1 MGKKKRDKRIHPTG
15 ERQMTGSEPLSV
27 ETFAGRIHV
36 EWNPQAEVTPM
47 GQLPFFID
55 FLKTAE
61 LFDPW
66 VTECPI
72 HYTSP
77 NAPST
82 RDILGTVLLSVLAGH
97 KRYAHITTIRSDSV
111 NPRLLGM
118 KRVMSE
124 DSVRRAF
131 TKASP
136 TKCTQWQRNHL
147 RRCWELLLYEP
158 WILDIDSTVKPLYGR
173 QEGAVVGFN
182 PHKPGRPS
190 HVFHTYLIANLRL
203 VLDVEVQQG
212 NQTAGKYARRALFD
226 LIENLPEAA
235 RPAFIRGD
243 ISFGSEDTMREAE
256 QRRVYYLFKLRQSKN
271 VKRLI
276 EVLFRDG
283 QWIKAGQGWE
293 GSESSLK
300 LSGWSCHRR
309 VMVLRRELKGKVVM
323 TRTRGSEEQQEFAFL
338 ETAEGVKRYEY
349 AVLVTSLTDDIEV
362 CAQHYRDRADAEN
375 GFDELKNQWG
385 WGGFTTH
392 DIHRCQV
399 MARNTALL
407 YNWWSLFARL
417 AIPERH
423 AEAITSRPLLLEAVG
438 QQTRHGRQTHLMLT
452 STHGNHR
459 QLRRILRR
467 LTVFFAW
474 LRSNA
479 EQLTWVE
486 RWRHIL
492 SLALVKFL
500 RGRLLRPPP
509 IRLGFNP

>member
-1 MGKKKRDKRIHPTG
+1 MSTQKQSKSIHPMG
-15 ERQMTGSEPLSV
+15 EGETTELEALAV

-66 VTECPI
+66 VKDCPI

-77 NAPST
+77 NAPSK
-82 RDILGTVLLSVLAGH
+82 RDILGTVLLSSLAGH

-118 KRVMSE
+118 KKVMSE

-131 TKASP
+131 RKASP
-136 TKCTQWQRNHL
+136 NKCTQWQRNHL
-147 RRCWELLLYEP
+147 RRCWEPLLYEP

-203 VLDVEVQQG
+203 VLDVEVQPG
-212 NQTAGKYARRALFD
+212 NHTAGKYARSGLFD
-226 LIENLPEAA
+226 LIESLPEGA

-243 ISFGSEDTMREAE
+243 ISFGSEGTMKEAE
-256 QRRVYYLFKLRQSKN
+256 NRGVHYLFKLRQTNK
-271 VKRLI
+271 VKRLV
-276 EVLFRDG
+276 ETLFRHG
-283 QWIKAGQGWE
+283 QWLTAGQGWE
-293 GSESSLK
+293 GSESLLQ
-300 LSGWSCHRR
+300 LSGWSHHRR
-309 VMVLRRELKGKVVM
+309 VIVLRRELKGAVALAHKKDD
-323 TRTRGSEEQQEFAFL
+323 GQQEFAFI
-338 ETAEGVKRYEY
+338 ETAEEVKRYEY
-349 AVLVTSLTDDIEV
+349 AVLVTSLSDQIEV
-362 CAQHYRDRADAEN
+362 LAQHYRDRADSEN
-375 GFDELKNQWG
+375 AFDELKNQWG

-399 MARNTALL
+399 MAQNTALI
-407 YNWWSLFARL
+407 YNWWSLFVRL

-438 QQTRHGRQTHLMLT
+438 HQTHHGRQTHLMLT

-459 QLRRILRR
+459 QLRRILQR

-500 RGRLLRPPP
+500 RGRLLNPPQL
-509 IRLGFNP
+509 RLEFNP

>member
-1 MGKKKRDKRIHPTG
+1 MGKKKRAKHIHPTG
-15 ERQMTGSEPLSV
+15 ERQMSGSGPLAV
-27 ETFAGRIHV
+27 ETFAGRVHV

-66 VTECPI
+66 VKECPI
-72 HYTSP
+72 QYVSP
-77 NAPST
+77 NAPEV

-97 KRYAHITTIRSDSV
+97 KRYAHITTIRSDVV

-118 KRVMSE
+118 KQVMSE

-131 TKASP
+131 SKAAPES
-136 TKCTQWQRNHL
+136 CAQWQRNHL

-203 VLDVEVQQG
+203 ILDVEVQQG
-212 NQTAGKYARRALFD
+212 NQTAGKYARNALFD
-226 LIENLPEAA
+226 LIDSLPEGA

-243 ISFGSEDTMREAE
+243 ISFGSEDTMAEAE
-256 QRRVYYLFKLRQSKN
+256 QRGVDYLFKLRQTRK

-283 QWIKAGQGWE
+283 QWVKAGQGWE
-293 GSESSLK
+293 GCESLLK
-300 LSGWSCHRR
+300 LSGWSRHRR
-309 VMVLRRELKGKVVM
+309 VIVLRRELKGKVLLAHKKE
-323 TRTRGSEEQQEFAFL
+323 GEQEKFAFL
-338 ETAEGVKRYEY
+338 ETAEEVKRYEY
-349 AVLVTSLTDDIEV
+349 AVLVTSLSDDIEV
-362 CAQHYRDRADAEN
+362 LAQQYRDRADAEN

-399 MARNTALL
+399 MARNTALI

-459 QLRRILRR
+459 QLRQILRR
-467 LTVFFAW
+467 LTAFFTW

-500 RGRLLRPPP
+500 RGRVLKPPP

>member
-1 MGKKKRDKRIHPTG
+1 MKTQKQSQNTHPTG
-15 ERQMTGSEPLSV
+15 ERHMSGSEPLAV

-61 LFDPW
+61 LFEPW
-66 VTECPI
+66 VDECPI

-77 NAPST
+77 NAPSK
-82 RDILGTVLLSVLAGH
+82 RDILGTVLLSSLAGH

-118 KRVMSE
+118 KKVMSE

-131 TKASP
+131 SKASP
-136 TKCTQWQRNHL
+136 HTCTQWQHNHL
-147 RRCWELLLYEP
+147 RRCWEPLLYEP

-203 VLDVEVQQG
+203 VLDVEVQPG
-212 NQTAGKYARRALFD
+212 NHTAGKYARSRLFD
-226 LIENLPEAA
+226 LIESLPEAA

-243 ISFGSEDTMREAE
+243 ISFGSEATMKEAE
-256 QRRVYYLFKLRQSKN
+256 SRGVHYLFKLRQTKR
-271 VKRLI
+271 VKRLV
-276 EVLFRDG
+276 ETLFRDG
-283 QWIKAGQGWE
+283 HWIKAGQGWE
-293 GSESSLK
+293 GSEALLK
-300 LSGWSCHRR
+300 LSGWSRHRR
-309 VMVLRRELKGKVVM
+309 VIVLRRELKGAVALAHK
-323 TRTRGSEEQQEFAFL
+323 RDDGQHEFAFI
-338 ETAEGVKRYEY
+338 ETAAEVKRYEY
-349 AVLVTSLTDDIEV
+349 AVLVTSLTDEIEV
-362 CAQHYRDRADAEN
+362 LAQHYRDRADAEN
-375 GFDELKNQWG
+375 AFDELKNQWG

-399 MARNTALL
+399 MARNTALI
-407 YNWWSLFARL
+407 YNWWSLFVRL

-438 QQTRHGRQTHLMLT
+438 QQTRHGRQTHLMVT
-452 STHGNHR
+452 SMHGDHR
-459 QLRRILRR
+459 QLRKILHR
-467 LTVFFAW
+467 LTVFFTW
-474 LRSNA
+474 LRANA

-500 RGRLLRPPP
+500 RGRLLTPPQL
-509 IRLGFNP
+509 RLEFNP

>member
-1 MGKKKRDKRIHPTG
+1 MSTQKQSQSIHPTG
-15 ERQMTGSEPLSV
+15 ERQMSGSEPLAV
-27 ETFAGRIHV
+27 ETFAGRVHV

-61 LFDPW
+61 LFEPW
-66 VTECPI
+66 VRDCPI

-77 NAPST
+77 NAPNKC
-82 RDILGTVLLSVLAGH
+82 DILGTVLLSVLAGH
-97 KRYAHITTIRSDSV
+97 KRYAHITTIRSDTV

-118 KRVMSE
+118 KKAMSE

-131 TKASP
+131 RKAPPES
-136 TKCTQWQRNHL
+136 CAQWQSNHL

-158 WILDIDSTVKPLYGR
+158 WILDMDSTVKPLYGR
-173 QEGAVVGFN
+173 QEGAVVGYN

-203 VLDVEVQQG
+203 ILDVEVQPG
-212 NQTAGKYARRALFD
+212 NQTAGKYARSGLFN
-226 LIENLPEAA
+226 LIESLPEGA

-243 ISFGSEDTMREAE
+243 ISFGSEATMKEAE
-256 QRRVYYLFKLRQSKN
+256 NRGVGYLFKLRQTAN
-271 VKRLI
+271 VKRLV
-276 EVLFRDG
+276 ETLFRHG
-283 QWIKAGQGWE
+283 QWITAGHGWQGA
-293 GSESSLK
+293 ESSLK
-300 LSGWSCHRR
+300 LSGWSRHRR
-309 VMVLRRELKGKVVM
+309 VIVLRRELKGAVALTHKADD
-323 TRTRGSEEQQEFAFL
+323 GQQEFAFID
-338 ETAEGVKRYEY
+338 TAEEVKRYEY
-349 AVLVTSLTDDIEV
+349 EVLVTSLPDAIDEL
-362 CAQHYRDRADAEN
+362 AQHYRDRADAEN
-375 GFDELKNQWG
+375 AFDELKNQWG

-392 DIHRCQV
+392 DIHRCHV
-399 MARNTALL
+399 MARNTALI

-459 QLRRILRR
+459 QLRRILHR
-467 LTVFFAW
+467 LTVFFNW

-486 RWRHIL
+486 RWRQIL

-500 RGRLLRPPP
+500 RGRLLKPPP
-509 IRLGFNP
+509 ISLEFNS

>member
-1 MGKKKRDKRIHPTG
+1 
-15 ERQMTGSEPLSV
+15 
-27 ETFAGRIHV
+27 
-36 EWNPQAEVTPM
+36 
-47 GQLPFFID
+47 
-55 FLKTAE
+55 
-61 LFDPW
+61 
-66 VTECPI
+66 
-72 HYTSP
+72 
-77 NAPST
+77 
-82 RDILGTVLLSVLAGH
+82 VLLSSLAGH

-118 KRVMSE
+118 KKVMSE

-131 TKASP
+131 RKASP
-136 TKCTQWQRNHL
+136 NKCTQWQRNHL
-147 RRCWELLLYEP
+147 RRCWEPLLYEP

-203 VLDVEVQQG
+203 VLDVEVQPG
-212 NQTAGKYARRALFD
+212 NHTAGKYARSGLFD
-226 LIENLPEAA
+226 LIESLPEGA

-243 ISFGSEDTMREAE
+243 ISFGSEGTMKEAE
-256 QRRVYYLFKLRQSKN
+256 NRGVHYLFKLRQTNK
-271 VKRLI
+271 VKRLV
-276 EVLFRDG
+276 ETLFRHG
-283 QWIKAGQGWE
+283 QWLTAGQGWE
-293 GSESSLK
+293 GSESLLQ
-300 LSGWSCHRR
+300 LSGWSHHRR
-309 VMVLRRELKGKVVM
+309 VIVLRRELKGAVALAHKKDD
-323 TRTRGSEEQQEFAFL
+323 GQQEFAFI
-338 ETAEGVKRYEY
+338 ETAEEVKRYEY
-349 AVLVTSLTDDIEV
+349 AVLVTSLSDQIEV
-362 CAQHYRDRADAEN
+362 LAQHYRDRADSEN
-375 GFDELKNQWG
+375 AFDELKNQWG

-399 MARNTALL
+399 MAQNTALI
-407 YNWWSLFARL
+407 YNWWSLFVRL

-438 QQTRHGRQTHLMLT
+438 QQTHHGRQTHLMLT

-459 QLRRILRR
+459 QLRRILQR

-500 RGRLLRPPP
+500 RGRLLNPPQL
-509 IRLGFNP
+509 RLEFNP

>member
-1 MGKKKRDKRIHPTG
+1 MSTQKPSKSIHPMG
-15 ERQMTGSEPLSV
+15 EGEMKELEPLTV
-27 ETFAGRIHV
+27 ETFAGRVHV

-61 LFDPW
+61 LFEPW
-66 VTECPI
+66 VQDCPI

-77 NAPST
+77 NAPNT

-97 KRYAHITTIRSDSV
+97 TRYAHITTIRSDSV

-118 KRVMSE
+118 KKAMSE

-136 TKCTQWQRNHL
+136 KKCTQWQRNHL
-147 RRCWELLLYEP
+147 RRCWEPLLYEP

-203 VLDVEVQQG
+203 ILDVEVQPG
-212 NQTAGKYARRALFD
+212 NHTAGKYALSGLFD
-226 LIENLPEAA
+226 LIEALPEGA
-235 RPAFIRGD
+235 RPQFIRGD
-243 ISFGSEDTMREAE
+243 ISFGSEATMKEAE
-256 QRRVYYLFKLRQSKN
+256 TRDVDYLFKLRQTTN
-271 VKRLI
+271 VKRLV
-276 EVLFRDG
+276 ETLFCHG
-283 QWIKAGQGWE
+283 QWSTAGQGWQ
-293 GSESSLK
+293 GAESSLK
-300 LSGWSCHRR
+300 LSGWSRHRR
-309 VMVLRRELKGKVVM
+309 VIVLRRELKGAVALAHKADD
-323 TRTRGSEEQQEFAFL
+323 GQQEFAFI
-338 ETAEGVKRYEY
+338 ETAEDVKRYEY
-349 AVLVTSLTDDIEV
+349 AVLVTSLPDAIDEL
-362 CAQHYRDRADAEN
+362 AYHYRDRADSEN
-375 GFDELKNQWG
+375 TFDELKNQWG

-399 MARNTALL
+399 MARNTALI

-438 QQTRHGRQTHLMLT
+438 QQTRHGRQTHLILT

-479 EQLTWVE
+479 EQLTWAE
-486 RWRHIL
+486 RWRQIL

-500 RGRLLRPPP
+500 RGRLLKPPQL
-509 IRLGFNP
+509 RLEFNP

>member
-1 MGKKKRDKRIHPTG
+1 MNTQKQSNNIHPMG
-15 ERQMTGSEPLSV
+15 ERQMRGSEPVAV

-66 VTECPI
+66 VKECPI

-77 NAPST
+77 NAPGR
-82 RDILGTVLLSVLAGH
+82 RDVLGTVLLSVLAGH

-118 KRVMSE
+118 KQVMSE

-131 TKASP
+131 SKASP
-136 TKCTQWQRNHL
+136 ESCAQWQSNHL
-147 RRCWELLLYEP
+147 RRCWEMLLYEP

-203 VLDVEVQQG
+203 IMDVDVQQG
-212 NQTAGKYARRALFD
+212 NQTAGKYARSALFD
-226 LIENLPEAA
+226 LIESLPEGA

-243 ISFGSEDTMREAE
+243 ISFGSEGTMREAE
-256 QRRVYYLFKLRQSKN
+256 QRRVDYLFKLRQTKK

-283 QWIKAGQGWE
+283 QWITAGQGWQ

-300 LSGWSCHRR
+300 LSGWSRHRR
-309 VMVLRRELKGKVVM
+309 VIVLRRELKGTVLLAHKKE
-323 TRTRGSEEQQEFAFL
+323 GEQEAFAFL
-338 ETAEGVKRYEY
+338 ETAEEVKRYEY
-349 AVLVTSLTDDIEV
+349 AVLVTSLTDEIEV
-362 CAQHYRDRADAEN
+362 LAQHYRDRADAEN

-392 DIHRCQV
+392 DIHRCRV
-399 MARNTALL
+399 MARNTALI

-438 QQTRHGRQTHLMLT
+438 QQTRHGRQTRLMLT
-452 STHGNHR
+452 SIHGNHR

-467 LTVFFAW
+467 LTAFFAW

-479 EQLTWVE
+479 EQLTWAE
-486 RWRHIL
+486 RWRQIL

-500 RGRLLRPPP
+500 KGRLLRPPP
-509 IRLGFNP
+509 IRLGFNT

>member
-1 MGKKKRDKRIHPTG
+1 MNTQKQYKSIHPMG
-15 ERQMTGSEPLSV
+15 EGETTGSGPVAV

-36 EWNPQAEVTPM
+36 EWNPQADVTPM

-77 NAPST
+77 NAPGS
-82 RDILGTVLLSVLAGH
+82 RDVLGTVLLSVLAGH

-118 KRVMSE
+118 KQVMSE

-131 TKASP
+131 RKASP
-136 TKCTQWQRNHL
+136 ENCAQWQSNHL
-147 RRCWELLLYEP
+147 RRCWEMLLYEP

-203 VLDVEVQQG
+203 IMDVDVQQG
-212 NQTAGKYARRALFD
+212 NQTAGKYARSALFD
-226 LIENLPEAA
+226 LIESLPEGA
-235 RPAFIRGD
+235 RPTFIRGD
-243 ISFGSEDTMREAE
+243 ISFGSEGTMREAE
-256 QRRVYYLFKLRQSKN
+256 QRQVDYLFKLRQTRN

-276 EVLFRDG
+276 EVLFRNG
-283 QWIKAGQGWE
+283 QWTTAGQGWQ
-293 GSESSLK
+293 GSESFLK
-300 LSGWSCHRR
+300 LSGWSRHRR
-309 VMVLRRELKGKVVM
+309 VIVLRRELKGTVVLAHKKE
-323 TRTRGSEEQQEFAFL
+323 GEQEAFAFL
-338 ETAEGVKRYEY
+338 ETAEEVKHYEY
-349 AVLVTSLTDDIEV
+349 AVLVTSLTDEIEV
-362 CAQHYRDRADAEN
+362 LAQHYRDRADAEN
-375 GFDELKNQWG
+375 AFDELKNQWG

-399 MARNTALL
+399 MARNTALI

-452 STHGNHR
+452 SIHGNHR

-467 LTVFFAW
+467 LTAFFTW

-486 RWRHIL
+486 RWRQIL

-509 IRLGFNP
+509 ISLECNP

>member
-1 MGKKKRDKRIHPTG
+1 MS
-15 ERQMTGSEPLSV
+15 GSEPLAV

-61 LFDPW
+61 LFEPW
-66 VTECPI
+66 GDDCPI

-77 NAPST
+77 NAPRK
-82 RDILGTVLLSVLAGH
+82 RDILGTVLLSSLAGH
-97 KRYAHITTIRSDSV
+97 RRYAHITTIRSDSV

-118 KRVMSE
+118 KKVMSE

-131 TKASP
+131 RKASP
-136 TKCTQWQRNHL
+136 HTCTQWQQNHL
-147 RRCWELLLYEP
+147 RRCWEPLLYEP

-190 HVFHTYLIANLRL
+190 HVFHTYLIATLRL
-203 VLDVEVQQG
+203 VLDVEVQPG
-212 NQTAGKYARRALFD
+212 NHTAGKYARRRLFD
-226 LIENLPEAA
+226 LIESLPEGA

-243 ISFGSEDTMREAE
+243 ISFGSEATMKEAE
-256 QRRVYYLFKLRQSKN
+256 TRGVDYLFKLRQTKN
-271 VKRLI
+271 VKRLV
-276 EVLFRDG
+276 EKLFRHG
-283 QWIKAGQGWE
+283 QWILAGHGWE
-293 GSESSLK
+293 GSESSLQ
-300 LSGWSCHRR
+300 LSGWLCHRR
-309 VMVLRRELKGKVVM
+309 VIVLRRELKGAVALAHK
-323 TRTRGSEEQQEFAFL
+323 TDDGQQEFAFI
-338 ETAEGVKRYEY
+338 ETAEDVKRYEY
-349 AVLVTSLTDDIEV
+349 AVLVTSLPDAIDEL
-362 CAQHYRDRADAEN
+362 AQHYRDRADSEN
-375 GFDELKNQWG
+375 AFDELKNQWG
-385 WGGFTTH
+385 WTGFTTR

-399 MARNTALL
+399 MAQNTALI
-407 YNWWSLFARL
+407 YNWWSLFVRL

-438 QQTRHGRQTHLMLT
+438 QQTRHGRQTHLMVT
-452 STHGNHR
+452 SMHGDHR
-459 QLRRILRR
+459 QLRKILHR
-467 LTVFFAW
+467 LTVFFNW
-474 LRSNA
+474 LRVNA

-500 RGRLLRPPP
+500 KGRLLTPPQL
-509 IRLGFNP
+509 RLEFNP

>member
-1 MGKKKRDKRIHPTG
+1 MSTQKQSESIHPTG
-15 ERQMTGSEPLSV
+15 ERHMTGSEPLAV

-61 LFDPW
+61 LFQPW
-66 VTECPI
+66 VQDCPI

-77 NAPST
+77 NAPSK

-97 KRYAHITTIRSDSV
+97 TRYAHITTIRSDGV

-131 TKASP
+131 HKASP
-136 TKCTQWQRNHL
+136 KKCTQWQRNHL

-203 VLDVEVQQG
+203 ILDVDVQPG
-212 NQTAGKYARRALFD
+212 NQTAGTYARSRLFD
-226 LIENLPEAA
+226 LIESLPEGA
-235 RPAFIRGD
+235 RPAFVRGD
-243 ISFGSEDTMREAE
+243 ISFGSEATMKEAE
-256 QRRVYYLFKLRQSKN
+256 KRHVEYLFKLRQTKN

-283 QWIKAGQGWE
+283 QWIEAGQGWQ
-293 GSESSLK
+293 GAESPLK
-300 LSGWSCHRR
+300 LSGWSRHRR
-309 VMVLRRELKGKVVM
+309 VIALRRELKGKVVLTH
-323 TRTRGSEEQQEFAFL
+323 TREGEQQEFAFL
-338 ETAEGVKRYEY
+338 ETAEEVKRYEY
-349 AVLVTSLTDDIEV
+349 AVLVTSLTDTIEV
-362 CAQHYRDRADAEN
+362 LAQHYRDRADAEN

-399 MARNTALL
+399 MARNTALI

-459 QLRRILRR
+459 QLRQILRR

-486 RWRHIL
+486 RWRQIL

-509 IRLGFNP
+509 MRLGFNS

>member
-1 MGKKKRDKRIHPTG
+1 MS
-15 ERQMTGSEPLSV
+15 GSEPLAV

-61 LFDPW
+61 LFEPW
-66 VTECPI
+66 VDDCPI

-77 NAPST
+77 NAPSK

-97 KRYAHITTIRSDSV
+97 RRYAHITTIRSDSV

-118 KRVMSE
+118 KKVTSE

-131 TKASP
+131 RKASP
-136 TKCTQWQRNHL
+136 TNCTQWQQNHL
-147 RRCWELLLYEP
+147 RRCWEPLLYEP
-158 WILDIDSTVKPLYGR
+158 WILDIDSTVKPLYGS

-203 VLDVEVQQG
+203 VLDVEVQPG
-212 NQTAGKYARRALFD
+212 NQTAGKYARSRLFD
-226 LIENLPEAA
+226 LIENLPETA

-243 ISFGSEDTMREAE
+243 ISFGSEETMKQAE
-256 QRRVYYLFKLRQSKN
+256 NRGVHYLFKLRQTTN

-276 EVLFRDG
+276 ETLFRHG
-283 QWIKAGQGWE
+283 QWITAAHGWE
-293 GSESSLK
+293 GCESSLQ
-300 LSGWSCHRR
+300 LSGWSRHRR
-309 VMVLRRELKGKVVM
+309 VIVLRRELKGAVALAHKKDD
-323 TRTRGSEEQQEFAFL
+323 GQQEFAFL
-338 ETAEGVKRYEY
+338 ETAEEVKRYEY
-349 AVLVTSLTDDIEV
+349 VVLVTSLSDAVDEL
-362 CAQHYRDRADAEN
+362 AQHYRDRADSEN
-375 GFDELKNQWG
+375 AFDELKNQWG
-385 WGGFTTH
+385 WGGFTTC

-399 MARNTALL
+399 MARNTALI
-407 YNWWSLFARL
+407 YNWWSLFVRL

-438 QQTRHGRQTHLMLT
+438 KQTCHGRQTHLMIT
-452 STHGNHR
+452 SMHGDHR
-459 QLRRILRR
+459 QLRTILHR
-467 LTVFFAW
+467 LTVFFTW
-474 LRSNA
+474 LRANA
-479 EQLTWVE
+479 EQLTWAE

-500 RGRLLRPPP
+500 RGRLLNPPQLR
-509 IRLGFNP
+509 INFNP